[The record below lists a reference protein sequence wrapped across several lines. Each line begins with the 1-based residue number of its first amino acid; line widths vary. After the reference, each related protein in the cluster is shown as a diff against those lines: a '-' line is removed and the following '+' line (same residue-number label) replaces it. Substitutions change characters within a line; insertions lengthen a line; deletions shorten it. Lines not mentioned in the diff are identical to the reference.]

1 MDELK
6 QVTFSWLYN
15 NIINYKKVANPPNTN
30 QLVTKAKL
38 IENYNV
44 NTTLLDS
51 LSNNQTV
58 RRGLVA
64 GVSSYTHRMNLVNVY
79 DSYALSEGPWVNNGS
94 GGIGGELPPLNPGDS
109 QNTETTWLSNLYF
122 FEQILSNSASI
133 ELSNFSFY
141 MQNNSTPFFTNSDVI
156 SLNNGG
162 YNVFT
167 KANTVHGVNI
177 GFVVNNNNLVIVVYW
192 DTIIKNNV
200 VIDFDLKF
208 NNNTYTLNN
217 VINPLHYQFK
227 NFFSTT
233 YYTNLTQQQKNALN
247 IMTSITAHSS
257 LGYGT
262 LSKK

>member
-1 MDELK
+1 MDELR
-6 QVTFSWLYN
+6 QVTYSWLYN
-15 NIINYKKVANPPNTN
+15 NILNYKKVSNPPNTN

-51 LSNNQTV
+51 LSNNQIV

-79 DSYALSEGPWVNNGS
+79 DSYALSEGPWVNNG
-94 GGIGGELPPLNPGDS
+94 GGIGGGLSPLDPVDS
-109 QNTETTWLSNLYF
+109 ETTWLSNLYF
-122 FEQILSNSASI
+122 FDQIISNSASI
-133 ELSNFSFY
+133 DLSNFRFY

-156 SLNNGG
+156 TLSNGE

-167 KANTVHGVNI
+167 KANVNYGVNI
-177 GFVVNNNNLVIVVYW
+177 GFVVNNNNLIIVVYW
-192 DTIIKNNV
+192 DTIIKNNI

-227 NFFSTT
+227 NFFYTT
-233 YYTNLTQQQKNALN
+233 YYTNLTQQQKNAL
-247 IMTSITAHSS
+247 IMMTSITAHSS